1 MDQHESKENL
11 MAVIAPVSFHGSTNP
26 VSSRRAF
33 TLIELLVV
41 IAIIAILAAILF
53 PVFAQAREKARA
65 TACLSNEKQ
74 IGLALMQYVT
84 DYDETWPC
92 GNLPTTFSNGT
103 TSVSGIGWAQ
113 QVSPYVKNGGLFKCP
128 SDDTEVPTGAPN
140 NVVISYAMNANLAAI
155 TDADLTKPAMTCGL
169 IEVSGN
175 DGYVRDNTSLD
186 NRAPAASGPIVA
198 TGGSAG
204 GLARGQYRTGP
215 IGFPERNFTTQ
226 SAPRLGP
233 ARHNE
238 GSNFLCADGH
248 AKWAR
253 GQTVSTGVTA
263 QAKANAQTNTRAA
276 GTEFPGLSLTFSP
289 I

>member
-1 MDQHESKENL
+1 MTPLQLDFLHHRTT
-11 MAVIAPVSFHGSTNP
+11 PVAYSAK
-26 VSSRRAF
+26 RQAF

-65 TACLSNEKQ
+65 TACLSNQKQ
-74 IGLALMQYVT
+74 MGLAIMQYVS
-84 DYDETWPC
+84 DNDEMWPS
-92 GNLPTTFSNGT
+92 GRFFDELYSS
-103 TSVSGIGWAQ
+103 TSHYSTGIGWAQ
-113 QVSPYVKNGGLFKCP
+113 QAYPYIKNVGVFRCP
-128 SDDTEVPTGAPN
+128 SDDSEATTSSRVT
-140 NVVISYAMNANLAAI
+140 ISYAINANLAAI
-155 TDADLTKPAMTCGL
+155 TDADLTKPATTCGL

-175 DGYVRDNTSLD
+175 EGDSILNNASLD
-186 NRAPAASGPIVA
+186 NYSPAAYGPVVA

-204 GLARGQYRTGP
+204 GLARGKYATGA
-215 IGFPERNFTTQ
+215 IGFP
-226 SAPRLGP
+226 PRDSSLGIP
-233 ARHNE
+233 RYGAARHSE

-253 GQTVSTGVTA
+253 GQTVSTGAPA

-276 GTEFPGLSLTFSP
+276 GTEYPGLSLTFSP

>member
-1 MDQHESKENL
+1 
-11 MAVIAPVSFHGSTNP
+11 MAVPSLITFRSGKESLNARGG
-26 VSSRRAF
+26 F

-74 IGLALMQYVT
+74 IGLAIMQYVT
-84 DYDETWPC
+84 DYDETWPS
-92 GNLPTTFSNGT
+92 GRMFNELYNSPNSYPT
-103 TSVSGIGWAQ
+103 GIGWAQ
-113 QVSPYVKNGGLFKCP
+113 QAYPYIKNGGLFKCP

-140 NVVISYAMNANLAAI
+140 NVVISYAMNANLAGI

-169 IEVSGN
+169 IEVEGN
-175 DGYVRDNTSLD
+175 DGFVRDSTPLD
-186 NRAPAASGPIVA
+186 NRAPAASGPVVA

-204 GLARGQYRTGP
+204 GLARGKYRTGP
-215 IGFPERNFTTQ
+215 IGFPARA
-226 SAPRLGP
+226 SGLGVPRYGE
-233 ARHNE
+233 ARHSE

-253 GQTVSTGVTA
+253 GQTVSTGASA
-263 QAKANAQTNTRAA
+263 QNKANAQTNTRAA
-276 GTEFPGLSLTFSP
+276 GTEYPGLSLTFSP

>member
-1 MDQHESKENL
+1 
-11 MAVIAPVSFHGSTNP
+11 MASVQSQSLSLGSST
-26 VSSRRAF
+26 RRAF

-65 TACLSNEKQ
+65 TACISNQKQ
-74 IGLALMQYVT
+74 IGLALMQYVS
-84 DYDETWPC
+84 DYDEMWPS
-92 GNLPTTFSNGT
+92 GRLFNELYTSPNSFPT
-103 TSVSGIGWAQ
+103 GIGWSQ

-128 SDDTEVPTGAPN
+128 SDDWEPALAG
-140 NVVISYAMNANLAAI
+140 NVTMSYALNANLAAI

-169 IEVSGN
+169 IEVTEN
-175 DGYVRDNTSLD
+175 DGSINPSGALD
-186 NRAPAASGPIVA
+186 TRSPAASGPIVA

-204 GLARGQYRTGP
+204 GLARGKYKTGP
-215 IGFPERNFTTQ
+215 IGFPARAFGLGI
-226 SAPRLGP
+226 PRYGD
-233 ARHNE
+233 ARHSE

-248 AKWAR
+248 VKWAR
-253 GQTVSTGVTA
+253 GQTVSTGPSA

-276 GTEFPGLSLTFSP
+276 GTEFPGISLTFSP